1 MECINLDKFYKL
13 LTMAIDNNWSDIH
26 ITTNEVVYYRQKN
39 NLYKI
44 NEFIFSIEEID
55 KIKNIILNEGQQK
68 TLESEKVIDFA
79 YEFLSRRFRI
89 NIYATYKGWGIAIR
103 LINNKIIDL
112 GDFRQFTILKN
123 IINKCDGLVLIC
135 GATGTGKST
144 TLAAMLEYLNQTVAK
159 HIITLEEPIEYV
171 FTSKKSLIHQ
181 REYQIDFAD
190 FDKAIKM
197 AMRQDPDI
205 IMVGEIRDSETMKA
219 CLNASETGHLVL
231 GTLHASSVIEA
242 IMRMESFFPAEKLAE
257 VNMQIASSLNSI
269 IVQNLVP
276 MVDNN
281 LICCMDILLG
291 TTAVKNIINKG
302 KLEQLISQ
310 IQLNKQMGMQCM
322 RDEIL
327 ELGKKK
333 LISEEVIK
341 NMGLAK

>member
-112 GDFRQFTILKN
+112 GDFCQFTILKN
-123 IINKCDGLVLIC
+123 IINKRDGLVLIC

-341 NMGLAK
+341 NMRLAK

>member
-13 LTMAIDNNWSDIH
+13 LSMAINNNWSDIH
-26 ITTNEVVYYRQKN
+26 ITTDEVVYYRQKN
-39 NLYKI
+39 NLYKV
-44 NEFIFSIEEID
+44 NELIFSIEEVD
-55 KIKNIILNEGQQK
+55 KIKNVILNEGQQK
-68 TLESEKVIDFA
+68 TLKNEKVIDFA

-89 NIYATYKGWGIAIR
+89 NIYATYKGLGIAIR
-103 LINNKIIDL
+103 LINNKIINL
-112 GDFRQFTILKN
+112 GNFRQFNILKN
-123 IINKCDGLVLIC
+123 IINKRDGLILIC

-171 FTSKKSLIHQ
+171 FTSKNSLIHQ
-181 REYQIDFAD
+181 REYQIDFFD

-276 MVDNN
+276 MVDDN

-310 IQLNKQMGMQCM
+310 IQLNKQKGMQCM

-327 ELGKKK
+327 ELEKKR

>member
-112 GDFRQFTILKN
+112 GDFCQFTILKN
-123 IINKCDGLVLIC
+123 IINKRDGLVLIC

>member
-44 NEFIFSIEEID
+44 NEWIFSIEEID

-112 GDFRQFTILKN
+112 GDFRQFVILKN
-123 IINKCDGLVLIC
+123 IINKRDGLVLIC

-242 IMRMESFFPAEKLAE
+242 IMRMESFFTAEKLAE

-310 IQLNKQMGMQCM
+310 IQLNKQKGMQCM

>member
-13 LTMAIDNNWSDIH
+13 LSMAINNNWSDIH
-26 ITTNEVVYYRQKN
+26 ITTDEVVYYRQKN
-39 NLYKI
+39 NLYKV
-44 NEFIFSIEEID
+44 NELIFSIEEVD
-55 KIKNIILNEGQQK
+55 KIKNVILNEGQQK
-68 TLESEKVIDFA
+68 TLKNEKVIDFA

-89 NIYATYKGWGIAIR
+89 NIYATYKGLGIAIR
-103 LINNKIIDL
+103 LINNKIINL
-112 GDFRQFTILKN
+112 GNFRQFNILKN
-123 IINKCDGLVLIC
+123 IINKRDGLILIC

-171 FTSKKSLIHQ
+171 FTSKNSLIHQ
-181 REYQIDFAD
+181 REYQIDFFD

-276 MVDNN
+276 MVDDN

-310 IQLNKQMGMQCM
+310 IQLNKQKGMQCM

-327 ELGKKK
+327 ELEKKR

-341 NMGLAK
+341 NMGLGK

>member
-13 LTMAIDNNWSDIH
+13 LTMAINNNWSDIH

-39 NLYKI
+39 NLYKV
-44 NEFIFSIEEID
+44 NELIFSIEEVD
-55 KIKNIILNEGQQK
+55 KIKNVILNEGQQK
-68 TLESEKVIDFA
+68 TLKNEKVIDFA

-89 NIYATYKGWGIAIR
+89 NIYATYKGLGIAIR

-112 GDFRQFTILKN
+112 GNFHQFNILKN
-123 IINKCDGLVLIC
+123 IINKRDGLILIC

-159 HIITLEEPIEYV
+159 HIITLEKPIEYV
-171 FTSKKSLIHQ
+171 FTSKNSLIHQ
-181 REYQIDFAD
+181 REYQIDFFD

-276 MVDNN
+276 MVDDN

-310 IQLNKQMGMQCM
+310 IQLNKQKGMQCM

-327 ELGKKK
+327 ELEKKR

>member
-123 IINKCDGLVLIC
+123 IINKRDGLVLIC

>member
-1 MECINLDKFYKL
+1 MTIN
-13 LTMAIDNNWSDIH
+13 NNWSDIH

-39 NLYKI
+39 NLYKV
-44 NEFIFSIEEID
+44 NELIFSIEEVD
-55 KIKNIILNEGQQK
+55 KIKNVILNEGQQK
-68 TLESEKVIDFA
+68 TLKNEKVIDFA

-89 NIYATYKGWGIAIR
+89 NIYATYKGLGIAIR

-112 GDFRQFTILKN
+112 GNFHQFNILKN
-123 IINKCDGLVLIC
+123 IINKRDGLILIC

-171 FTSKKSLIHQ
+171 FTSKNSLIHQ
-181 REYQIDFAD
+181 REYQIDFFD

-276 MVDNN
+276 MVDDN

-310 IQLNKQMGMQCM
+310 IQLNKQKGMQCM

-327 ELGKKK
+327 ELEKKR

>member
-13 LTMAIDNNWSDIH
+13 LTMAINNNWSDIH

-39 NLYKI
+39 NLYKV
-44 NEFIFSIEEID
+44 NELIFSIEEVD
-55 KIKNIILNEGQQK
+55 KIKNVILNEGQQK
-68 TLESEKVIDFA
+68 TLKNEKVIDFA

-89 NIYATYKGWGIAIR
+89 NIYATYKGLGIAIR

-112 GDFRQFTILKN
+112 GNFHQFNILKN
-123 IINKCDGLVLIC
+123 IINKRDGLILIC

-171 FTSKKSLIHQ
+171 FTSKNSLIHQ
-181 REYQIDFAD
+181 REYQIDFFD

-276 MVDNN
+276 MVDDN

-310 IQLNKQMGMQCM
+310 IQLNKQKGMQCM

-327 ELGKKK
+327 ELEKKR

>member
-13 LTMAIDNNWSDIH
+13 LTMAIDNNCSDIH
-26 ITTNEVVYYRQKN
+26 ITTNKVVYYRQKN

-44 NEFIFSIEEID
+44 NELIFSIEEID

-112 GDFRQFTILKN
+112 GDFRQFVILKN
-123 IINKCDGLVLIC
+123 IINKRDGLVLIC

>member
-13 LTMAIDNNWSDIH
+13 LTMSIDNNWSDIH

-44 NEFIFSIEEID
+44 NEWIFSIEEID

-112 GDFRQFTILKN
+112 GDFRQFVILKN
-123 IINKCDGLVLIC
+123 IINKRDGLVLIC

-181 REYQIDFAD
+181 REYQIDFSN

-310 IQLNKQMGMQCM
+310 IQLNKQKGMQCM

>member
-13 LTMAIDNNWSDIH
+13 LTMAIDNSWSDIH
-26 ITTNEVVYYRQKN
+26 ITTNDVVYYRQKN

-44 NEFIFSIEEID
+44 NELIFSIKEID
-55 KIKNIILNEGQQK
+55 KIKNIILNEVQQK
-68 TLESEKVIDFA
+68 NLENEKVIDFA
-79 YEFLSRRFRI
+79 YEFLFRRFRI

-112 GDFRQFTILKN
+112 DNFRQSSILKN
-123 IINKCDGLVLIC
+123 IISKREGLVLIC

-159 HIITLEEPIEYV
+159 HIITLEEPIEYI

-181 REYQIDFAD
+181 REYQIDFSD

-242 IMRMESFFPAEKLAE
+242 IMRMKSFFSAEKLAE

-269 IVQNLVP
+269 IVQKLVP

-310 IQLNKQMGMQCM
+310 IQLNKQKGMQCM

-327 ELGKKK
+327 ELGKKR
-333 LISEEVIK
+333 LISEDVIK
-341 NMGLAK
+341 NMGLDQ

>member
-13 LTMAIDNNWSDIH
+13 LTMTINNNWSDIH

-39 NLYKI
+39 NLYKV
-44 NEFIFSIEEID
+44 NELIFSIEEVD
-55 KIKNIILNEGQQK
+55 KIKNVILNEGQQK
-68 TLESEKVIDFA
+68 TLKNEKVIDFA

-89 NIYATYKGWGIAIR
+89 NIYATYKGLGIAIR

-112 GDFRQFTILKN
+112 GNFHQFNILKN
-123 IINKCDGLVLIC
+123 IINKRDGLILIC

-171 FTSKKSLIHQ
+171 FTSKNSLIHQ
-181 REYQIDFAD
+181 REYQIDFFD

-276 MVDNN
+276 MVDDN

-310 IQLNKQMGMQCM
+310 IQLNKQKGMQCM

-327 ELGKKK
+327 ELEKKR